1 MIIKKVIDYCSS
13 LPEAKEDY
21 PFGLDVQVFKI
32 KDKLFA
38 ILTKRQGIHRVN
50 LKCHPEEALIL
61 REIFEGVLPG
71 YHMNKMHWNT
81 VLINNSIP
89 DEEIKRMIDR
99 SYCLVVRKLKKE
111 IREAL
116 DIKYGHKKVFKS
128 ISSPWI

>member
-38 ILTKRQGIHRVN
+38 ILTKRQGIHRIN

-61 REIFEGVLPG
+61 REIFEDVVPG

-81 VLINNSIP
+81 VLLNNSIP

-128 ISSPWI
+128 NTSPWV

>member
-21 PFGLDVQVFKI
+21 PFGPDLQVFKI

-38 ILTKRQGIHRVN
+38 ILTKKQGINRVN
-50 LKCHPEEALIL
+50 LKCHPEEALVL
-61 REIFEGVLPG
+61 REIFEDVIPG

-81 VLINNSIP
+81 VLFNNSIP

-99 SYCLVVRKLKKE
+99 SYCLVVRQLKTE

-128 ISSPWI
+128 NSSPWV